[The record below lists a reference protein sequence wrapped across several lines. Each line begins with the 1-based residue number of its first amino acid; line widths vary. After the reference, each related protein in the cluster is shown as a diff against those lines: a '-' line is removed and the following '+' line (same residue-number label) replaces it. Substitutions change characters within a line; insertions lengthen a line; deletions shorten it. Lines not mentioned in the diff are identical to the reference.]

1 MKNLVVLTGAGM
13 SAESGISTFRD
24 AGGLWDRYPVEQ
36 VATPEGYQRDPAL
49 VINFYNER
57 RKQLLEVKPNRGHE
71 LLAELEKSF
80 HVTVVTQNV
89 DNLHERAG
97 SSHIIHLH
105 GELTKVCSSRDPYN
119 PQFIKELKPE
129 EYEVKMGDKAG
140 DGTQLRPFI
149 VWFGEAVPEIETAIR
164 YVEKADIFVII
175 GTSLNVYPAA
185 GLLHYVPRGA
195 EVYLI
200 DPKPVDTHTSRS
212 IHVIQKGASEG
223 MGELKQ
229 LFPGF
234 IPVRWQKYDCSGV
247 LPIFRVQRYPCT
259 RFLIFSPSPQS
270 PHSICLFGG
279 TLPKALLCA

>member
-1 MKNLVVLTGAGM
+1 MKNLVILSGAGM

-24 AGGLWDRYPVEQ
+24 AGGLWDKYPVMQ
-36 VATPEGYQRDPAL
+36 VASIEGYVRDPEL

-57 RKQLLEVKPNRGHE
+57 RKQLLDVLPNAGHIG
-71 LLAELEKSF
+71 LAELEKKF
-80 HVTVVTQNV
+80 KVTVITQNV

-97 SSHIIHLH
+97 STHVIHLH

-119 PQFIKELKPE
+119 PRYIKELEPE

-140 DGTQLRPFI
+140 DGSQLRPFI
-149 VWFGEAVPEIETAIR
+149 VWFGEAVPAIETAID

-185 GLLHYVPRGA
+185 GLLNYVPRSA

-200 DPKPVDTHTSRS
+200 DPKPVDTHSARQ

-223 MGELKQ
+223 IEELRQ
-229 LFPGF
+229 TIL
-234 IPVRWQKYDCSGV
+234 
-247 LPIFRVQRYPCT
+247 T
-259 RFLIFSPSPQS
+259 
-270 PHSICLFGG
+270 
-279 TLPKALLCA
+279 PKAGN